1 MTETVKIN
9 LWNPHK
15 NQKQITQDKARFK
28 VIVCGRRFGK
38 TTLSIYTLL
47 KHALSKKN
55 GKYFYIAPTYKQ
67 AKMIA
72 WSMLLEAVNK
82 LPNELVKKVNE
93 SELYV
98 VVGNNSRIDIKGAD
112 NPDSLRGVGLHGVVL
127 DEYADM
133 KPNVFNEII
142 EPALA
147 DHKGWAMFIGTPK
160 GFNHFF
166 DLFNQADGQENWSHY
181 RFTSYDNP
189 FLEREELERIKLK
202 TPEDVFMQEYMA
214 DFRKH
219 EGLVYKEFDRDFH
232 LYDDEQIR
240 PGIVDRIVAIDF
252 GFTNPTAVLLIE
264 KDSDSSYWVHD
275 EWYKT
280 GKTNTEIIE
289 YVKSLDPSYIYADP
303 AEPDRIEEMK
313 RHGLYVRDVNKDV
326 AAGID
331 KVRELLK
338 TQRLKVNKR
347 CENLIWELETYS
359 YPKKKDAHNPKEVP
373 MKENDHAVDA
383 LRYALFMNATTTSTG
398 QVHENFDIY
407 AESYD

>member
-275 EWYKT
+275 
-280 GKTNTEIIE
+280 G
-289 YVKSLDPSYIYADP
+289 
-303 AEPDRIEEMK
+303 
-313 RHGLYVRDVNKDV
+313 
-326 AAGID
+326 
-331 KVRELLK
+331 
-338 TQRLKVNKR
+338 
-347 CENLIWELETYS
+347 
-359 YPKKKDAHNPKEVP
+359 
-373 MKENDHAVDA
+373 
-383 LRYALFMNATTTSTG
+383 
-398 QVHENFDIY
+398 
-407 AESYD
+407 